1 MRSSMNRPGS
11 RLTALAL
18 GALVVGAGAAC
29 SPDRLRPGP
38 PSLVIEVPEGNTVTS
53 PDTMPMRVYVRDDN
67 GLDSVTVSLR
77 DLTVEINAFDR
88 VEYADIIEW
97 PIPEGLLPGD
107 LLTFIGYAKDLV
119 GERTSI
125 TTTVTVVA
133 PPVAAR

>member
-1 MRSSMNRPGS
+1 
-11 RLTALAL
+11 
-18 GALVVGAGAAC
+18 
-29 SPDRLRPGP
+29 
-38 PSLVIEVPEGNTVTS
+38 
-53 PDTMPMRVYVRDDN
+53 VYVRDDN

-97 PIPEGLLPGD
+97 PIPEGLAPGE